1 MHYNNFNFFCFI
13 KSYDIS
19 LLNNLPKNTSVI
31 YRNYKEAINEKKIL
45 LIKKFCKKTKLKF
58 FLSNKIKL
66 AIKLDLDGAYIPSFN
81 KKFNHNSYSLKK
93 KFILLGSAHNLKEIR
108 IKEYQKIENIFLSP
122 IYSTKNNKSALGIY
136 KFRYLVTLTSKKI
149 TCLGGINNKNIKQ
162 IQMLKNNNIAGI
174 SFFEKH

>member
-93 KFILLGSAHNLKEIR
+93 NLFYKALLI
-108 IKEYQKIENIFLSP
+108 I
-122 IYSTKNNKSALGIY
+122 
-136 KFRYLVTLTSKKI
+136 
-149 TCLGGINNKNIKQ
+149 
-162 IQMLKNNNIAGI
+162 
-174 SFFEKH
+174 